1 MRTTEQ
7 RLDRLEAKEAEGT
20 RDLSPRDVLGKLE
33 KHEAVCAERW
43 KTQEATAND
52 IKAAVESLRTLV
64 LKAGGVLI
72 VGMAGILL
80 TLVMKLGGIK

>member
-1 MRTTEQ
+1 
-7 RLDRLEAKEAEGT
+7 
-20 RDLSPRDVLGKLE
+20 
-33 KHEAVCAERW
+33 VCAERW